1 MNRTSELWLSALIV
15 VLALAATLTGLLSPS
30 IYRDP
35 AILLP
40 QNLGTDVVTL
50 CIGVPLLGFTT
61 AAMRRGSLR
70 ARLLWLGALGYMVY
84 AYGMYAISVRWNQL
98 FLVYVALF
106 GLSFFAVIIG
116 LVGTDA
122 ERVRGGVAGRP
133 AVRPV
138 AIYLIVIA
146 VIVAALWLA
155 DEARALLSGT
165 VPPSVVL
172 FESPTNIVHVFD
184 LALVLPA
191 LLLAAVMLL
200 RDRSWGYVLAGMLVV
215 KAATIGLWVVA
226 MIWFSALRGFA
237 TPAAY
242 TGFFVLLAAVGA
254 GLAAWFLAGLGPQ
267 REGVRVSGG
276 QKWQPSPDRSR

>member
-1 MNRTSELWLSALIV
+1 
-15 VLALAATLTGLLSPS
+15 
-30 IYRDP
+30 
-35 AILLP
+35 
-40 QNLGTDVVTL
+40 VTL

-191 LLLAAVMLL
+191 LLLAAVMLF
-200 RDRSWGYVLAGMLVV
+200 RDRSWGCDSSQDAGREGGDDRPVGGGDLVRCPP
-215 KAATIGLWVVA
+215 W
-226 MIWFSALRGFA
+226 
-237 TPAAY
+237 PAP
-242 TGFFVLLAAVGA
+242 GWFFVLLSRRGRA
-254 GLAAWFLAGLGPQ
+254 GCVVPRRARPSA
-267 REGVRVSGG
+267 GVRVSGG

>member
-1 MNRTSELWLSALIV
+1 MKRTSELWLSVIIV
-15 VLALAATLTGLLSPS
+15 VLGLAATLTGLLSPS

-35 AILLP
+35 AFLLP

-50 CIGVPLLGFTT
+50 CVAVPLLAFTT
-61 AAMRRGSLR
+61 AAMRRGSLG
-70 ARLLWLGALGYMVY
+70 ARLLWLGALAYMVY

-98 FLVYVALF
+98 FLVYVTLF

-116 LVGTDA
+116 LVRTDA
-122 ERVRGGVAGRP
+122 ERIRAGVAGRP

-138 AIYLIVIA
+138 AVYLIVIA

-155 DEARALLSGT
+155 EEVRALLSGT

-184 LALVLPA
+184 LGLVLPA

-200 RDRSWGYVLAGMLVV
+200 RDRPWGYVLAGVLLV

-226 MIWFSALRGFA
+226 MIWFSARRASLPPRG
-237 TPAAY
+237 TP
-242 TGFFVLLAAVGA
+242 
-254 GLAAWFLAGLGPQ
+254 
-267 REGVRVSGG
+267 VS
-276 QKWQPSPDRSR
+276 SSY

>member
-1 MNRTSELWLSALIV
+1 MKRTGELWLSALIV
-15 VLALAATLTGLLSPS
+15 VLAVPTHLLGLLSPS

-35 AILLP
+35 AVLLP

-50 CIGVPLLGFTT
+50 AVGIPLLALAT

-84 AYGMYAISVRWNQL
+84 AYGMYAIGVRWNQL

-106 GLSFFAVIIG
+106 GLSLFAVIIG

-122 ERVRGGVAGRP
+122 VRVRAGVTGRP

-138 AIYLIVIA
+138 AVYLIVIA
-146 VIVAALWLA
+146 VLVAALWLA
-155 DEARALLSGT
+155 EEVRALLSGT
-165 VPPSVVL
+165 VPPSVVQ

-200 RDRSWGYVLAGMLVV
+200 RDRPWGYVLAGMLLV

-226 MIWFSALRGFA
+226 MIWFSARRGFP
-237 TPAAY
+237 TPVAY
-242 TGFFVLLAAVGA
+242 TGFFVLLAAIGT
-254 GLAAWFLAGLGPQ
+254 GLAWWFLAGLAPL
-267 REGVRVSGG
+267 REDVRATRGR
-276 QKWQPSPDRSR
+276 QWHPSPNPSP

>member
-1 MNRTSELWLSALIV
+1 MKRSSELWLSVLIV
-15 VLALAATLTGLLSPS
+15 VLALAATLAGLLSPS

-35 AILLP
+35 AVLLP

-50 CIGVPLLGFTT
+50 CLGVPLLGFTA

-84 AYGMYAISVRWNQL
+84 AYSMYAISVRWNQL

-106 GLSFFAVIIG
+106 GLSFFALIIG
-116 LVGTDA
+116 LVRTDA
-122 ERVRGGVAGRP
+122 ERVRAGVAGRP

-138 AIYLIVIA
+138 AVYLILIA

-155 DEARALLSGT
+155 EEVRALLNGT
-165 VPPSVVL
+165 VPPSVVQ

-184 LALVLPA
+184 LGLVLPA
-191 LLLAAVMLL
+191 LVLAAVMLL
-200 RDRSWGYVLAGMLVV
+200 RDRSWGYVLAGMLLV

-226 MIWFSALRGFA
+226 MIWFSARRGFGA
-237 TPAAY
+237 PAAY
-242 TGFFVLLAAVGA
+242 TGFFVLLTIIGIVLA
-254 GLAAWFLAGLGPQ
+254 GWFLAGLAPKLRIVVAAKTGAL
-267 REGVRVSGG
+267 RGVHHL
-276 QKWQPSPDRSR
+276 